1 MEIGPLATFGLVN
14 AVVNQRGSMVLSDLI
29 DFNDCHASSVLPGIS
44 QRAKL
49 QVALASAAC
58 VD

>member
-44 QRAKL
+44 QRGAWIDKSE
-49 QVALASAAC
+49 VA
-58 VD
+58 